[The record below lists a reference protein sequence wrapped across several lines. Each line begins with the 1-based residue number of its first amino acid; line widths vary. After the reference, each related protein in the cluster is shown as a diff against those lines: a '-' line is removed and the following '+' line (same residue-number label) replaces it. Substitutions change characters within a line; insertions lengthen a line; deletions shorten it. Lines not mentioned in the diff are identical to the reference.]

1 MIGPQLTPLEE
12 VCTTINSGGTPSRR
26 EMAYWNDGTIPW
38 IKTGE
43 LNDWKVQVIG
53 EQITEAGLKNSA
65 AKIYAPGTVLI
76 AMYGDGKTITTMG
89 IVDRPSATNQACCAL
104 VADPLIC
111 DPLYLF
117 YALKH
122 SRSALLNLV
131 VAGAQRN
138 LSVGTIKKFSILMVS
153 IDAQRR
159 IVEILRAYD
168 ELIEVNLRRIAVLEE
183 MARGLFNEWFIRLRF
198 PGHENVA
205 IEHTPDGPLP
215 EGWSWGVLG
224 DLLTLQRGFD
234 LPSSQRVDGD
244 FPVVSASGVS
254 GTHDERRVAGP
265 GVATGR
271 SGTIGQVHL
280 MMGDFWPLNTALYV
294 KDFKKAGPAYS
305 TILLR
310 HLNLSSHS
318 AGAAVP
324 TLNRNHVHGIKLGIP
339 PSTLLNRFEKIAMD
353 NFKAIDVIR
362 RQSKT
367 LSDARDF
374 LLPRLISG
382 QLSVAKS
389 ELELESA

>member
-1 MIGPQLTPLEE
+1 
-12 VCTTINSGGTPSRR
+12 
-26 EMAYWNDGTIPW
+26 
-38 IKTGE
+38 
-43 LNDWKVQVIG
+43 
-53 EQITEAGLKNSA
+53 
-65 AKIYAPGTVLI
+65 
-76 AMYGDGKTITTMG
+76 
-89 IVDRPSATNQACCAL
+89 
-104 VADPLIC
+104 
-111 DPLYLF
+111 
-117 YALKH
+117 
-122 SRSALLNLV
+122 
-131 VAGAQRN
+131 
-138 LSVGTIKKFSILMVS
+138 
-153 IDAQRR
+153 
-159 IVEILRAYD
+159 
-168 ELIEVNLRRIAVLEE
+168 
-183 MARGLFNEWFIRLRF
+183 
-198 PGHENVA
+198 
-205 IEHTPDGPLP
+205 
-215 EGWSWGVLG
+215 
-224 DLLTLQRGFD
+224 
-234 LPSSQRVDGD
+234 
-244 FPVVSASGVS
+244 
-254 GTHDERRVAGP
+254 
-265 GVATGR
+265 
-271 SGTIGQVHL
+271 